1 MFVSFFFHNLAI
13 HLFWEI
19 FRSKVKKLLCILFFL
34 QWKFVIP
41 LANRFYV
48 ALLLFTKS
56 GTRGAVELVTDNFT
70 TS

>member
-19 FRSKVKKLLCILFFL
+19 FRSKVKNCILFFL
-34 QWKFVIP
+34 QWKLVIP

-48 ALLLFTKS
+48 ALHLFTKS
-56 GTRGAVELVTDNFT
+56 GTRGAVELVTDDFT
-70 TS
+70 T